1 MKICLVIPT
10 RNNLKYTKWSYNSI
24 RKNQG
29 DHQVNI
35 CYGLDACT
43 DGTREWVQNIKQ
55 SDPYV
60 YSIENTGQERVGLTV
75 MYNRI
80 VNELVMTDVAML
92 FHADMYLCPGALDE
106 VEKLMYDTNSSAR
119 NLKRIVSLTRIEP
132 ALHPEGAEKIV
143 KEYGMEPE
151 NFNEEYLLK
160 FVEGK
165 RSENLP
171 ETNGVFA
178 PWAFWTDEFK
188 EIGGH
193 DLLFAPSSKE
203 DSDIFNR
210 FKLNGTEFLQTWK
223 GFVYHLTCR
232 GSRFNPNITTLGQ
245 NSAEWL
251 QQNERSHRNFIRK
264 WGTPVL
270 HDRYLH
276 PIVPP
281 KYNIEIILTNGSYEL
296 LRLLEPHCVRT
307 YCVDLPQA
315 VIDLY
320 QEREQPN
327 TSFNLEDRLQFGSTH
342 KKIALSV
349 KVDGKYF
356 TQEDYQNLCNLPLI
370 LSEQN
375 NDEPLSRGQFA
386 LGNIRVEVVS
396 TDSIPHEIV
405 ANNAKE

>member
-1 MKICLVIPT
+1 M
-10 RNNLKYTKWSYNSI
+10 
-24 RKNQG
+24 
-29 DHQVNI
+29 NI
-35 CYGLDACT
+35 CYGLDSCT
-43 DGTREWVQNIKQ
+43 DGTREWVENIKQ

-60 YSIENTGQERVGLTV
+60 YSIENTGQDRVGLTV

-80 VNELVMTDVAML
+80 VNELVMTDLAML

-178 PWAFWTDEFK
+178 PWAFWTNEFK

-210 FKLNGTEFLQTWK
+210 FKNINYYISRQEDGYDEVGRLSSVNMAKNIDERILSFLDEFYIDYKTIPRN
-223 GFVYHLTCR
+223 FD
-232 GSRFNPNITTLGQ
+232 
-245 NSAEWL
+245 SAEL
-251 QQNERSHRNFIRK
+251 VTKDIMEK
-264 WGTPVL
+264 L
-270 HDRYLH
+270 
-276 PIVPP
+276 
-281 KYNIEIILTNGSYEL
+281 
-296 LRLLEPHCVRT
+296 
-307 YCVDLPQA
+307 
-315 VIDLY
+315 
-320 QEREQPN
+320 
-327 TSFNLEDRLQFGSTH
+327 
-342 KKIALSV
+342 
-349 KVDGKYF
+349 
-356 TQEDYQNLCNLPLI
+356 
-370 LSEQN
+370 
-375 NDEPLSRGQFA
+375 
-386 LGNIRVEVVS
+386 
-396 TDSIPHEIV
+396 
-405 ANNAKE
+405 